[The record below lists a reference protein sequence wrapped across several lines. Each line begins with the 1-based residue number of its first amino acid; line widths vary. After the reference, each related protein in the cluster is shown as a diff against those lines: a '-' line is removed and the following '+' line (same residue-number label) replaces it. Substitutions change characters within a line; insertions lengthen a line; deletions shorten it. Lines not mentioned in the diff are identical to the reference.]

1 MSSLHHLGHS
11 QPKLVL
17 SPAQQKNHVSSVCY
31 KFFVELLGVPSTLFS
46 LPTVVQVLIGLLP
59 NLPAILVQCPSPQ
72 WSEV

>member
-1 MSSLHHLGHS
+1 MSSLHHPRHS

-17 SPAQQKNHVSSVCY
+17 STAQQNHVSSVCY
-31 KFFVELLGVPSTLFS
+31 KFFVELLGVPSTAFS

-59 NLPAILVQCPSPQ
+59 NLPVILVQCLSPQ

>member
-31 KFFVELLGVPSTLFS
+31 KFFAELLGVPSTLFS
-46 LPTVVQVLIGLLP
+46 FLTVVQVLIGLLP
-59 NLPAILVQCPSPQ
+59 NLPAILVQCLSPQ